1 MDDPFASL
9 DSKVADFVYE
19 NCVEMML
26 KARGKAVILCTHHT
40 KYLQRADYVIQM
52 NEVGGVEKAGS
63 FKFLN

>member
-1 MDDPFASL
+1 M
-9 DSKVADFVYE
+9 ADFVYE